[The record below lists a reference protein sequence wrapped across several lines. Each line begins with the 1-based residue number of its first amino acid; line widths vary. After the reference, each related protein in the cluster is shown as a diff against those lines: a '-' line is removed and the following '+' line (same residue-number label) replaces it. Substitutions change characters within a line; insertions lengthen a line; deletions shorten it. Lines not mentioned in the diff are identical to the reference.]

1 MLWIGW
7 KLLNVTKISDN
18 EFAKANTPR
27 TNNHSG
33 YSGHSFGLVI
43 GVWSMQKK
51 VEQAEFER
59 KLMMYHAEEMT
70 EVVEILMM
78 QTEQRL
84 KEQ

>member
-1 MLWIGW
+1 MN
-7 KLLNVTKISDN
+7 LLKP
-18 EFAKANTPR
+18 TPR
-27 TNNHSG
+27 ERTIIAVIVG
-33 YSGHSFGLVI
+33 IAFGLMI

-51 VEQAEFER
+51 VEEAEFER

-78 QTEQRL
+78 QMEQRL

>member
-1 MLWIGW
+1 MN
-7 KLLNVTKISDN
+7 LLKP
-18 EFAKANTPR
+18 TPQER
-27 TNNHSG
+27 TIIAVIVG
-33 YSGHSFGLVI
+33 IAFGLVI

-70 EVVEILMM
+70 QVVEILMM

>member
-1 MLWIGW
+1 MN
-7 KLLNVTKISDN
+7 LLKP
-18 EFAKANTPR
+18 TPQVR
-27 TNNHSG
+27 TIIEVIVG
-33 YSGHSFGLVI
+33 IAFGLMI

-51 VEQAEFER
+51 VEEAEFER

-78 QTEQRL
+78 QMDQRL